1 MTSMAGGR
9 RPADIDPKRV
19 EELAAEGLGKY
30 QIAEALG
37 VHYTT
42 LLAHEDRNP
51 EISDALKRGEA
62 AAVGKVENALYMS
75 AIQGNLGA
83 QVFFLKNR
91 SGGKWR
97 DKTEQAVSLSTPAG
111 ALDDDALAAIAAGS
125 GARTSA
131 KADGSA

>member
-1 MTSMAGGR
+1 MGISYDTLAR
-9 RPADIDPKRV
+9 RLNDT
-19 EELAAEGLGKY
+19 AE
-30 QIAEALG
+30 IAE
-37 VHYTT
+37 
-42 LLAHEDRNP
+42 
-51 EISDALKRGEA
+51 ALKRGEQRA
-62 AAVGKVENALYMS
+62 IGNVENALYMS

-83 QVFFLKNR
+83 QIFYLKNR
-91 SGGKWR
+91 TGGKWR